1 MLLPMEITTPVLV
14 VDQARLDRNLR
25 DMAGSA
31 AGRGTRLRP
40 HAKTHKTAQIGRRQ
54 LDLGAVGLTVATI
67 GEAEHFAGAGMT
79 DLFIAYPLWPSAA
92 RLVRL
97 EALAERIRLRLAVES
112 TEAAA
117 GLARLSRL
125 PRPPEIL
132 IEVDSG
138 HHRTGIG
145 PAQVGEVA
153 IGVARAGLPVA
164 GVFTFPGHS
173 YAPGGRAQAAQ
184 DEAAALAAASVA
196 LRSAGIEAV
205 AARRAGR
212 GGAEDAGQHGDAD
225 SPRQNSGAGQHGGA
239 DSPRQNSGAGQ
250 HGGADRPRQNSG
262 AASAG
267 QHSGAEDAGGRGAG
281 QYSADARACTGA
293 ERSGG
298 STPTAALR
306 AEPPVTELRPG
317 VYVFNDAQQ
326 LELGVCGGDQIALAA
341 AATVVSRHESSR
353 FVLDAGSKVLG
364 ADRQPWSTGFGRL
377 LNWPEARIV
386 AISEHH
392 ATVVLPPG
400 SAAPELGDI
409 VAVVP
414 NHVCTAVNL
423 TDELLI
429 VREGKVVDTWRVMA
443 RGANR

>member
-40 HAKTHKTAQIGRRQ
+40 HAKTHKTAEIGRRQ

-92 RLVRL
+92 RLVRI

-125 PRPPEIL
+125 PKPPEIL

-138 HHRTGIG
+138 HHRTGVG
-145 PAQVGEVA
+145 PEQVGEVA

-196 LRSAGIEAV
+196 LRAAGIEAV
-205 AARRAGR
+205 AASRAGR

-225 SPRQNSGAGQHGGA
+225 SPRQDSGAASAGRHSSA
-239 DSPRQNSGAGQ
+239 DSPRQNNDAEQ
-250 HGGADRPRQNSG
+250 H
-262 AASAG
+262 
-267 QHSGAEDAGGRGAG
+267 
-281 QYSADARACTGA
+281 SADARACTGA

-306 AEPPVTELRPG
+306 AEPPLTELRPG

>member
-1 MLLPMEITTPVLV
+1 MLLPTEITTPVLV

-25 DMAGSA
+25 DMSGSA

-40 HAKTHKTAQIGRRQ
+40 HAKTHKTAEIGRRQ

-67 GEAEHFAGAGMT
+67 SEAEHFADAGMT
-79 DLFIAYPLWPSAA
+79 DLFVAYPVWPSPA
-92 RLVRL
+92 RLIRI
-97 EALAERIRLRLAVES
+97 EALAERTRLRLAVES

-117 GLARLSRL
+117 GLAPLSRL

-138 HHRTGIG
+138 HHRTGVG
-145 PAQVGEVA
+145 PAQAGEVA
-153 IGVARAGLPVA
+153 IGVARAGLTVA

-173 YAPGGRAQAAQ
+173 YAPGARAQAAE

-196 LRSAGIEAV
+196 LRAAGIEAV

-212 GGAEDAGQHGDAD
+212 GGAEDAG
-225 SPRQNSGAGQHGGA
+225 RRGGA
-239 DSPRQNSGAGQ
+239 DSPRQSSGAG
-250 HGGADRPRQNSG
+250 
-262 AASAG
+262 SAG
-267 QHSGAEDAGGRGAG
+267 QRSGAEDAAGRDAG
-281 QYSADARACTGA
+281 QQSAHADDCTGA

-306 AEPPVTELRPG
+306 AEPPLTELRPG

-326 LELGVCGGDQIALAA
+326 LELGVCGSDQIALAA
-341 AATVVSRHESSR
+341 AATVVSRHEASR

-364 ADRQPWSTGFGRL
+364 TDRQQWSTGFGRL

-392 ATVVLPPG
+392 ATVELPPG
-400 SAAPELGDI
+400 SAAPELGEV

-423 TDELLI
+423 ADELLI
-429 VREGKVVDTWRVMA
+429 VREGKVVDTWLVMA